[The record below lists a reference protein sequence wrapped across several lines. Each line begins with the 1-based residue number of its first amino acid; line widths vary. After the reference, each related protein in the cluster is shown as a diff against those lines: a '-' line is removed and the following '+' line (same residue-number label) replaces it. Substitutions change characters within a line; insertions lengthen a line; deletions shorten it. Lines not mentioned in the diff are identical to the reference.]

1 MGQIVIG
8 PISWERMM
16 NAVEGVRQRLLK
28 ATRALEDA
36 GVPYAV
42 IGGNAVAAWVSRVD
56 EGAVRNTKDV
66 DILIRRSDLA
76 NCIQAMEAAGFTHE
90 KSFGVDLFL
99 DGPQNKPS
107 QGVHLLFAKEKVKE
121 ADATTTPDVSD
132 SEQDVSFRIIN
143 LDALVRMKLIANRD
157 HDRTHLRDLLRVGLI
172 DASWLARLPPELA
185 PRLQH
190 VLDTP
195 DG

>member
-1 MGQIVIG
+1 
-8 PISWERMM
+8 M

-28 ATRALEDA
+28 ATRALENG

-56 EGAVRNTKDV
+56 EGLARNTKDV
-66 DILIRRSDLA
+66 DILIRRPDLDA
-76 NCIQAMEAAGFTHE
+76 CIKTLEAAGFKHE

-99 DGPQNKPS
+99 DGTNSKPS
-107 QGVHLLFAKEKVKE
+107 RAVHLLFAQEKVKE
-121 ADATTTPDVSD
+121 GDAVTTPDVTE

-157 HDRTHLRDLLRVGLI
+157 HDRTHLRDLLRAGLI
-172 DASWLARLPPELA
+172 DRTWLSRVPAELA
-185 PRLQH
+185 PRLEH

>member
-1 MGQIVIG
+1 
-8 PISWERMM
+8 
-16 NAVEGVRQRLLK
+16 VEGVRQRLLK
-28 ATRALEDA
+28 ATRALEEA

-56 EGAVRNTKDV
+56 VGAVRNTKDV
-66 DILIRRSDLA
+66 DILIRRSDLPG
-76 NCIQAMEAAGFTHE
+76 CIRAMETAGFTHE

-99 DGPQNKPS
+99 DSPQTKPC

-121 ADATTTPDVSD
+121 GDATTTPDVTD
-132 SEQDVSFRIIN
+132 SEEDESFRIIN
-143 LDALVRMKLIANRD
+143 LEALVRMKLIANRD
-157 HDRTHLRDLLRVGLI
+157 HDRTHLRDMLRVGLL
-172 DASWLARLPPELA
+172 DASWLNRVPSELA